1 MTSPH
6 LTSLH
11 QFRLISHQDV
21 SLAFSTQLEFP
32 EGKYIFCDII
42 NVFTVTF
49 DRFNASLM
57 NTCIK
62 LLKKTTTTTYQ
73 PYYICKH
80 VFVSLS
86 LSLCVCVCLCLS
98 VCARVRV
105 CVSVS
110 LCVRVCVCV
119 SLSLCVCAC
128 VCVCVSL
135 SLCVCSCACVCLCL
149 SVCARVRVYLGITQS
164 QEVHAQVGFNAI
176 DGSRQCDAAQQQDGK
191 DNIGHRGCDPNHLHT
206 QTQTHKHTYGMNVTI
221 KHKCNIYMT
230 LTTNN

>member
-1 MTSPH
+1 MVTDTHRELCWMTESWRRLHLTWFSFLVMTSPH

-57 NTCIK
+57 NTSIK
-62 LLKKTTTTTYQ
+62 LLKK
-73 PYYICKH
+73 I
-80 VFVSLS
+80 S
-86 LSLCVCVCLCLS
+86 LSLC
-98 VCARVRV
+98 V

-110 LCVRVCVCV
+110 LCV
-119 SLSLCVCAC
+119 L

-149 SVCARVRVYLGITQS
+149 YVCARVPGHHTV
-164 QEVHAQVGFNAI
+164 A
-176 DGSRQCDAAQQQDGK
+176 GSPRSG
-191 DNIGHRGCDPNHLHT
+191 RL
-206 QTQTHKHTYGMNVTI
+206 
-221 KHKCNIYMT
+221 
-230 LTTNN
+230 